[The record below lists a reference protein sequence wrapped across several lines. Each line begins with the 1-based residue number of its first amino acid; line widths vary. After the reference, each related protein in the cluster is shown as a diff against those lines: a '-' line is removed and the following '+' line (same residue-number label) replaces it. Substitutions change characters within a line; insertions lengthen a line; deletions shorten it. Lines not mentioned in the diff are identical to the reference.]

1 MNFWKYLFLFL
12 SALIYISCAS
22 KQVREKEPIAE
33 STPLKKTRKV
43 KKENGQVIEQEVTS
57 LLLQQWNAKAQIL
70 QKKDGSTS
78 TVNLIFFGSPEDGL
92 RMEAFHTLGLHLAS
106 LSLVA
111 DEMTYLVHSQKK
123 AYSGKP
129 QPETLQTLFR
139 IPVDVQLI
147 TAMVFDRIPT
157 GHDWICQKDAQT
169 RPLECTS
176 EKSMMKVLWSDRD
189 GFKRRV
195 SLLNPQSEV
204 QILFKEQKSDISK
217 PLDFM
222 KIKIPDNY
230 QTVRIQI

>member
-1 MNFWKYLFLFL
+1 MKFWKYLFLFL
-12 SALIYISCAS
+12 SALIYVSCAS
-22 KQVREKEPIAE
+22 KQVREKESIGEA
-33 STPLKKTRKV
+33 TQQKKTRKI
-43 KKENGQVIEQEVTS
+43 KKENGQIVEQEVTS
-57 LLLQQWNAKAQIL
+57 LSLQQWNAKAQVL

-78 TVNLIFFGSPEDGL
+78 TVNLIFFGSTEDGL

-106 LSLVA
+106 LSLVG

-139 IPVDVQLI
+139 VPVDVQLI
-147 TAMVFDRIPT
+147 TAMVFDRIPM
-157 GHDWICQKDAQT
+157 GHDWICQKDAQA

-176 EKSMMKVLWSDRD
+176 EKSVMKVVWSERD
-189 GFKRRV
+189 GIKRRV

-204 QILFKEQKSDISK
+204 QILFKEQRSDVSK

-230 QTVRIQI
+230 QTIRIQI